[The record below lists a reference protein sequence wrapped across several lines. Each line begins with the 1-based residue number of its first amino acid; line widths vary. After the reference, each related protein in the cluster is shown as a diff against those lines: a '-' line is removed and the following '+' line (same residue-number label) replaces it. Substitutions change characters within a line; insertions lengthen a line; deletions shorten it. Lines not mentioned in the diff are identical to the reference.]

1 MSFDIFVIRAE
12 NGRDA
17 PIPLAVIEHAFG
29 PFIKYREPAGWELS
43 FPDDGRSFVY
53 MKEDSDDDHHFNVNR
68 PASSPELWTAPLE
81 ILRQTGTVLF
91 WPGGGAMVADESS
104 IPHLLPEIAEI
115 LGAPIVVRD
124 GVEIVECI
132 KRS

>member
-17 PIPLAVIEHAFG
+17 PIPLAVIEQAFG

-43 FPDDGRSFVY
+43 FPDGGRSFVY
-53 MKEDSDDDHHFNVNR
+53 MKEDSDDDH
-68 PASSPELWTAPLE
+68 PASSPELWTALLE

-91 WPGGGAMVADESS
+91 WPGGGAVVADESS
-104 IPHLLPEIAEI
+104 IPHLLPAIAEI
-115 LGAPIVVRD
+115 FGAPIVVRD
-124 GVEIVECI
+124 GAEIVECV